1 MKTGNKLG
9 LRLTSTECRLIDFN
23 TGPGLEAY
31 VKSMSPRP
39 ECNYI
44 RTVPEDV
51 CLGLPWRTD
60 GKLHDCLYD
69 ESGNTPSK
77 PIPPEE
83 RKNWI
88 SGLRKHY
95 WQGLSYRE
103 QNILK
108 DYRRQVGERESR
120 KQYKEWLAEIDRKW
134 YETNKD
140 LLENFEGNE
149 WKVSAYLIK
158 QGEVK
163 KKKLNI
169 RIEK

>member
-1 MKTGNKLG
+1 MKIGNKLN
-9 LRLTSTECRLIDFN
+9 LRLTSTECPSISFN

-31 VKSMSPRP
+31 IKSMSLRP

-51 CLGLPWRTD
+51 YLDLPWRTD

-69 ESGNTPSK
+69 RDGNTPSK

-83 RKNWI
+83 RNNWTP
-88 SGLRKHY
+88 GLRKHY

-120 KQYKEWLAEIDRKW
+120 TRWKECSSEIDKKW
-134 YETNKD
+134 FEANKD
-140 LLENFEGNE
+140 LLDRFNGNE

-158 QGEVK
+158 QNEAK
-163 KKKLNI
+163 ENKLNI
-169 RIEK
+169 RMTK